1 MKLHE
6 VLPQEQLDEKSLRN
20 ALAAGIL
27 GTSMAMPGAIA
38 DHKPPQTSSYER
50 PQDEITT
57 TAKRTSDPFKPEID
71 ISSPDLVR
79 RTELAKN
86 IAKKYRVD
94 IDLVQ
99 QVVDLAYKYQDK
111 EFPRAEDILAIV
123 GVESSFNPESRSSL
137 RHDPA
142 IGLMQVRPGI
152 WNIDPEHLASTES
165 QIKYGVAILKRYYKR
180 LGNAEDAVQAYN
192 LGITS
197 FRRGQRNNQYVAK
210 YQRELAHND

>member
-6 VLPQEQLDEKSLRN
+6 VLPQEQLDEKSLRH

-38 DHKPPQTSSYER
+38 DQQMSQSYER
-50 PQDEITT
+50 PRDEMVT
-57 TAKRTSDPFKPEID
+57 TAKRIADPFKPEINIPAPD
-71 ISSPDLVR
+71 IKR
-79 RTELAKN
+79 AELSRS

-94 IDLVQ
+94 IELVQ

-111 EFPRAEDILAIV
+111 DFPKAEDILAIV
-123 GVESSFNPESRSSL
+123 GVESSFNPDSKSNL
-137 RHDPA
+137 KHDPA

-152 WNIDPEHLASTES
+152 WNIDPDHLASTEA
-165 QIKYGVAILKRYYKR
+165 QIKYGAAILKRYYKR

-192 LGITS
+192 IGITK
-197 FRRGQRNNQYVAK
+197 FRRGERNTRYVAK
-210 YQRELAHND
+210 YQRELAHNDLR